1 MMREWLMSLIR
12 EAVRAEI
19 KALMR
24 SPDGDLIVESITL
37 TLSAV
42 EEIKEV
48 LLEASRIKA
57 IRDGGKP
64 EEIKGRAPVRQRA
77 FVGIS
82 QRRAVAEHASLS
94 GKAHADQV
102 RTNDIK
108 AMEAR

>member
-1 MMREWLMSLIR
+1 MREWLMNLIR
-12 EAVRAEI
+12 EAVRAEMG
-19 KALMR
+19 LYL
-24 SPDGDLIVESITL
+24 DFLESTARQ
-37 TLSAV
+37 TGSDV
-42 EEIKEV
+42 DEIKEV

-64 EEIKGRAPVRQRA
+64 EEIKPRAPVRQRA

>member
-19 KALMR
+19 GSRLD
-24 SPDGDLIVESITL
+24 SIESTML
-37 TLSAV
+37 QTGSDAD
-42 EEIKEV
+42 EIKEV

-57 IRDGGKP
+57 KREAGLP
-64 EEIKGRAPVRQRA
+64 EETKGRAPVRQRA

-82 QRRAVAEHASLS
+82 QRRAVAENASLS

>member
-19 KALMR
+19 GSRL
-24 SPDGDLIVESITL
+24 DFIESTML
-37 TLSAV
+37 QTGSDV
-42 EEIKEV
+42 DEIKEV

-64 EEIKGRAPVRQRA
+64 EEIKPRQPVRQRA

-82 QRRAVAEHASLS
+82 QRRAAAEAASLESKTRAEHLRA
-94 GKAHADQV
+94 
-102 RTNDIK
+102 NDIK

>member
-12 EAVRAEI
+12 EAVRAEMSPFI
-19 KALMR
+19 R
-24 SPDGDLIVESITL
+24 SLEELGISTASD
-37 TLSAV
+37 V

-82 QRRAVAEHASLS
+82 QRRAVAENASLS